1 MREFVEELLDQKLEE
16 RLSKRPAERNY
27 NFYRPVQF
35 IEHVDTVN
43 FSMDHDGTFH
53 FENVGQVNGKPD
65 TSRMPHTETEK
76 HDPTPAPLST
86 PPRPIGHPAPQGVG
100 NAKPASCF
108 RFPSEFTKQ
117 QVAAAVKKFYH
128 GEHADLALIEITLFD
143 HGQLKRRNAHT
154 AFVKTLMAWGILK
167 ADEEEREQI
176 IRGLKDK
183 FKRLPKDGYKEWGDV
198 LLNDKNMCAKIG
210 EVLGPTMTYKR

>member
-53 FENVGQVNGKPD
+53 FENVGQVNGQPD
-65 TSRMPHTETEK
+65 ASRMAHTEIEK
-76 HDPTPAPLST
+76 HDPTPAPPLDG
-86 PPRPIGHPAPQGVG
+86 RGVAAPS
-100 NAKPASCF
+100 ASCF
-108 RFPSEFTKQ
+108 RFTSEFTKQ

-128 GEHADLALIEITLFD
+128 GEHADLALIETTLYD
-143 HGQLKRRNAHT
+143 HGQLKKRNTHT
-154 AFVKTLMAWGILK
+154 AFIRTLIDWGLIDTDEGINQILSG
-167 ADEEEREQI
+167 I
-176 IRGLKDK
+176 KDK
-183 FKRLPKDGYKEWGDV
+183 FHRLPKEGYEEWDNTF
-198 LLNDKNMCAKIG
+198 LNDKNICIEIG
-210 EVLGPTMTYKR
+210 KMLGPTMKYKR

>member
-53 FENVGQVNGKPD
+53 FENVGQVNGQPD
-65 TSRMPHTETEK
+65 ASRMPHTETEE
-76 HDPTPAPLST
+76 HDPTPAPPLEG
-86 PPRPIGHPAPQGVG
+86 RGAAAPE
-100 NAKPASCF
+100 ASCF

-154 AFVKTLMAWGILK
+154 AFVKTLVAWGILK

-210 EVLGPTMTYKR
+210 EVLGPTMSYKR